1 MKAILPVAGFGTRF
15 LPATKAQPKE
25 MLTIV
30 DKPVVQYIV
39 EEVVASGIK
48 EIILVT
54 SQSKRAVEDHFDRN
68 LELEHFLKKKNKKA
82 ALEEVRRISEMAN
95 FYYVRQKEMTGNGD
109 AVLCAKN
116 LIGNEPC
123 AVLFGDDIIDS
134 KIPCLKQMIK
144 VFEKYGDPVIAV
156 ERVSKKDIQSYGS
169 VEVVKLE
176 KRVYQ
181 IKRIIEK
188 PRPKEAPSNLGV
200 VGRYIITPEV
210 LTALEKLRPKIKGE
224 LGMTDALQF
233 LLKNNRPVY
242 AYEFEGLRFD
252 CGNKLGMLKAAIHY
266 GLKHKEIGP
275 QCRKWL
281 KIFLKR

>member
-1 MKAILPVAGFGTRF
+1 MKAILPVAGLGTRF

-25 MLTIV
+25 MLIIV

-54 SQSKRAVEDHFDRN
+54 SSGKRAVEDHFDRN
-68 LELEHFLKKKNKKA
+68 LELEHYLKMANKKN

-95 FYYVRQKEMTGNGD
+95 FYYVRQKEMAGNGD

-123 AVLFGDDIIDS
+123 AVLFGDDIIDA
-134 KIPCLKQMIK
+134 KAPCLKQMIK
-144 VFEKYGDPVIAV
+144 VFEKYGDPVVAV
-156 ERVSKKDIQSYGS
+156 ERVSEKEIQRYGS
-169 VEVVKLE
+169 VEVVQLE

-181 IKRIIEK
+181 MKRIVEK
-188 PRPKEAPSNLGV
+188 PKSKEAPSNLGV
-200 VGRYIITPEV
+200 VGRYIITPELLIV
-210 LTALEKLRPKIKGE
+210 LEKLKSKIKGE

-233 LLKNNRPVY
+233 LLKSNRPIY

-252 CGNKLGMLKAAIHY
+252 CGTKMGLLKASLHY
-266 GLKHKEIGP
+266 GLKHKEIGSE
-275 QCRKWL
+275 CRKMIKTL
-281 KIFLKR
+281 QLD